1 MIQFFFCMVMVFV
14 GILYVI
20 VYLPLKLVIELIA
33 LAFEENPKSS
43 RKPDPLKSS

>member
-1 MIQFFFCMVMVFV
+1 MIQFFFCMIMVFV

-33 LAFEENPKSS
+33 LAFEEKPKS
-43 RKPDPLKSS
+43 LKKARPA